1 MGGTCIHGHPRM
13 QKWHYVSW
21 KGALYIQICEKVGGH
36 APCAPD
42 SYVHDRKGCGFK
54 VCLTIDHIIFDYFI
68 FSADRQRCFIYQ
80 FAFQFRANKEYWQNI
95 KPASGRPFCPAM
107 SKPDAWGMTAGDNHL
122 AQKAT
127 ETTAEEQKKQLVG
140 H

>member
-1 MGGTCIHGHPRM
+1 MHMKP
-13 QKWHYVSW
+13 WV
-21 KGALYIQICEKVGGH
+21 
-36 APCAPD
+36 
-42 SYVHDRKGCGFK
+42 
-54 VCLTIDHIIFDYFI
+54 
-68 FSADRQRCFIYQ
+68 RQ
-80 FAFQFRANKEYWQNI
+80 RANKEYWQNI

-127 ETTAEEQKKQLVG
+127 ETTAEDLKEQKKELVG